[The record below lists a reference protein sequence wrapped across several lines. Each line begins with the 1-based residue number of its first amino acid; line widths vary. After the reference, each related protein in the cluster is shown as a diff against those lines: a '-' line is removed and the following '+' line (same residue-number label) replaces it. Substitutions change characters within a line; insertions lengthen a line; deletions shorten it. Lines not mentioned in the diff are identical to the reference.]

1 MNFFMDRE
9 VARFFVFLNKTT
21 KMPQPDNLGSFFAEN
36 KKLVK
41 EYLETRLEIY
51 RLQSL
56 RLFAKSA
63 GYFAWILLSLF
74 LAFLFLL
81 FGGMMVAFWFS
92 GLFHSYVKGFGM
104 VALLILVVFILIALF
119 RRVLFVEPVIQ
130 SIIQKSTDEN
140 DEDNLNH

>member
-1 MNFFMDRE
+1 MS
-9 VARFFVFLNKTT
+9 
-21 KMPQPDNLGSFFAEN
+21 QPDNLGSFFAEN
-36 KKLVK
+36 KTLLK

-56 RLFAKSA
+56 RVFAKSA

-92 GLFHSYVKGFGM
+92 SIFHSNVKGFGL
-104 VALLILVVFILIALF
+104 VTLLILVIFILIALF

-130 SIIQKSTDEN
+130 SIIQRSKEDDDDETPVN
-140 DEDNLNH
+140 

>member
-1 MNFFMDRE
+1 MD
-9 VARFFVFLNKTT
+9 
-21 KMPQPDNLGSFFAEN
+21 QPDNLGSFFAGN
-36 KKLVK
+36 KTLLK

-63 GYFAWILLSLF
+63 GLFAWVLLSLF

-92 GLFHSYVKGFGM
+92 SLFHSQVKGFGL
-104 VALLILVVFILIALF
+104 VTLLILVIFILLAVFRKALF
-119 RRVLFVEPVIQ
+119 VDPVIQ
-130 SIIQKSTDEN
+130 SVIQKSKEEEEVD
-140 DEDNLNH
+140 HV

>member
-1 MNFFMDRE
+1 MDE
-9 VARFFVFLNKTT
+9 
-21 KMPQPDNLGSFFAEN
+21 QPDNLGSFFAEN
-36 KKLVK
+36 KTLLK

-63 GYFAWILLSLF
+63 GLFAWVLLSLF

-92 GLFHSYVKGFGM
+92 SLFHSQVKGFGLVTLM
-104 VALLILVVFILIALF
+104 ILLIFILLAVFRKALF
-119 RRVLFVEPVIQ
+119 VDPVIQ
-130 SIIQKSTDEN
+130 SVIQKSKEEE
-140 DEDNLNH
+140 EDDNA

>member
-1 MNFFMDRE
+1 MD
-9 VARFFVFLNKTT
+9 
-21 KMPQPDNLGSFFAEN
+21 QPDNLGSFFAEN
-36 KKLVK
+36 KTLLK

-63 GYFAWILLSLF
+63 GLFVWVLLSLF

-92 GLFHSYVKGFGM
+92 SLFHSQVKGFGL
-104 VALLILVVFILIALF
+104 VTLLILLLFILLAVF
-119 RRVLFVEPVIQ
+119 RKALFVEPVIH
-130 SIIQKSTDEN
+130 SVIQKSKEEEG
-140 DEDNLNH
+140 EDHA

>member
-1 MNFFMDRE
+1 MS
-9 VARFFVFLNKTT
+9 
-21 KMPQPDNLGSFFAEN
+21 QPDNLGSFFAEN
-36 KKLVK
+36 KTLLK

-63 GYFAWILLSLF
+63 GLFAWVLLSLF

-92 GLFHSYVKGFGM
+92 GMFHSYVKGFGL
-104 VALLILVVFILIALF
+104 VALLILLVFALVTIFRRALF
-119 RRVLFVEPVIQ
+119 VDPVIQ
-130 SIIQKSTDEN
+130 SVIQKSKEEG
-140 DEDNLNH
+140 EDNV

>member
-1 MNFFMDRE
+1 MD
-9 VARFFVFLNKTT
+9 
-21 KMPQPDNLGSFFAEN
+21 QPDNLGSFFAEN
-36 KKLVK
+36 KTLLK

-63 GYFAWILLSLF
+63 GLFAWVLLSLF

-92 GLFHSYVKGFGM
+92 SLFHSQVKGFGL
-104 VALLILVVFILIALF
+104 VTLLILAVFILLAVFRKALF
-119 RRVLFVEPVIQ
+119 VDPVIQ
-130 SIIQKSTDEN
+130 SVIQKSKEE
-140 DEDNLNH
+140 EDASHV

>member
-1 MNFFMDRE
+1 
-9 VARFFVFLNKTT
+9 
-21 KMPQPDNLGSFFAEN
+21 MPPSQPDNLGGFFAEN
-36 KKLVK
+36 KKLLK
-41 EYLETRLEIY
+41 EYLETRVEIY

-92 GLFHSYVKGFGM
+92 NRLHSYVKGFGM
-104 VALLILVVFILIALF
+104 VALIILVVFILIALF
-119 RRVLFVEPVIQ
+119 RRILFIEPVIQ
-130 SIIQKSTDEN
+130 SIIQGSKEEV
-140 DEDNLNH
+140 DEDN

>member
-1 MNFFMDRE
+1 MSSS
-9 VARFFVFLNKTT
+9 
-21 KMPQPDNLGSFFAEN
+21 QPDNLGGFIAEN
-36 KKLVK
+36 KKLLK

-51 RLQSL
+51 RLQTV

-92 GLFHSYVKGFGM
+92 NRLHSYVKGFGM
-104 VALLILVVFILIALF
+104 VALIILAVFILIALF
-119 RRVLFVEPVIQ
+119 RRILFVEPVIQ
-130 SIIQKSTDEN
+130 SIIQGSKEESGD
-140 DEDNLNH
+140 DN